1 MVSYSGQWS
10 GCTHHER
17 VAETT
22 ERALRLRTKQY
33 RGRGRH
39 NNIKINKKKT
49 RESFVFFFFFHRPLK
64 KKSRLVEE
72 ERSSQ
77 HPRTHNYNTCRRVDR
92 KSSREATQDSKY
104 KHYAC
109 VFPLACGLKRREITT
124 LKLHCELFQE
134 PNAKEKGFVFFS
146 SYYSF
151 AMTMRKR
158 LTSHLLSL
166 HCNIFSIFSLCRHD
180 TTALLASFKT
190 LVFRLMDQSLKT
202 TEVVTTPT
210 VKGVVE
216 PAYSK
221 KKPSKK
227 KKKHKNK
234 KHKTET
240 RKGGEVAVDA
250 GPVFSEK
257 SNELRKKEEKRR

>member
-1 MVSYSGQWS
+1 M
-10 GCTHHER
+10 
-17 VAETT
+17 
-22 ERALRLRTKQY
+22 
-33 RGRGRH
+33 
-39 NNIKINKKKT
+39 
-49 RESFVFFFFFHRPLK
+49 
-64 KKSRLVEE
+64 LVEE

-77 HPRTHNYNTCRRVDR
+77 HPRTHKYNTCRRVDR

-221 KKPSKK
+221 KKTLKK
-227 KKKHKNK
+227 KKAQ
-234 KHKTET
+234 E
-240 RKGGEVAVDA
+240 
-250 GPVFSEK
+250 
-257 SNELRKKEEKRR
+257 

>member
-33 RGRGRH
+33 RGRGRE
-39 NNIKINKKKT
+39 NNIKLKKKKT

-146 SYYSF
+146 SHYSF

-221 KKPSKK
+221 KNPQKK
-227 KKKHKNK
+227 KKS
-234 KHKTET
+234 T
-240 RKGGEVAVDA
+240 RIRNTKQKLEKV
-250 GPVFSEK
+250 EK
-257 SNELRKKEEKRR
+257 SLLTLAPCFQRKAMN